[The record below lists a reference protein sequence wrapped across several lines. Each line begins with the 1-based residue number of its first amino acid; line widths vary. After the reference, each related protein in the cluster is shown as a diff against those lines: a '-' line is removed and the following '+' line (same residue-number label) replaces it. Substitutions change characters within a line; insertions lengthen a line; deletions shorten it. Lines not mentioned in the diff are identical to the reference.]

1 MSGFPNVAAWANSD
15 TEGRSWQS
23 FFRKVPPSTAT
34 IARQWFDYSTA
45 SGVPVPNYYASSP
58 LVAATLDTDN
68 GIYLPPLLPGAK
80 RWLKGHTVMSAA
92 ASVTGTT
99 NQNQA
104 LMLLDYLLYY
114 PFVDLDAA
122 GEDQVMD
129 NTVTLPRY
137 TDGAGVQMMMV
148 AQAPTV
154 GGGTFTVTFDDA
166 DGVERVT
173 QTINCAAAQPSGAL
187 LQAVANAAGVS
198 PFIPLPA
205 GCRGVRRVK
214 QVNMVLANGGLAA
227 VVLVKPIDA
236 SYVREEA
243 RRPTS
248 SPTESYGDANEVER
262 VRTRAG
268 SVDLG
273 EPFLGWIGLGT
284 AGSLA
289 SAPLVG
295 MIETFWSN

>member
-1 MSGFPNVAAWANSD
+1 MSFPNVRAWADSD
-15 TEGRSWQS
+15 AEGRSWLS

-34 IARQWFDYSTA
+34 ITGQWFDYSTA
-45 SGVPVPNYYASSP
+45 SGIPVPNYYASSP

-68 GIYLPPLLPGAK
+68 GIYLPPLSAGAQ
-80 RWLKGHTVMSAA
+80 RYLKSQTVMSAA
-92 ASVTGTT
+92 SSVTGTT

-104 LMLLDYLLYY
+104 VMLLDYLLYY

-137 TDGAGVQMMMV
+137 TDGVGVQMMIV

-166 DGVERVT
+166 DNVERVT
-173 QTINCAAAQPSGAL
+173 EAVFCAAAQPSGAL
-187 LQAVANAAGVS
+187 VSAVANAAGIS

-205 GCRGVRRVK
+205 NCRGVRRIK
-214 QVNMVLANGGLAA
+214 QCNVVLANGGLA
-227 VVLVKPIDA
+227 VLVLVKPIDM
-236 SYVREEA
+236 SYVREEC

-248 SPTESYGDANEVER
+248 SPTESFGDANETER
-262 VRTRAG
+262 IRTRAG
-268 SVDLG
+268 TPSLG
-273 EPFLGWIGLGT
+273 QPFLGWIGCGV